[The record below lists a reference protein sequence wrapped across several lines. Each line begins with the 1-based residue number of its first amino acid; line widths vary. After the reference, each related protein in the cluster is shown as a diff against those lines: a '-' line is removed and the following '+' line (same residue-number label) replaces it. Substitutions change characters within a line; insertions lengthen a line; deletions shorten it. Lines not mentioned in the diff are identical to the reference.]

1 MTEHLLALLRRME
14 ELIDNSGR
22 VPLSG
27 KIIVPE
33 DDIYDLID
41 ALKESLPREIEEAL
55 RIVREREAVLD
66 DARKQAEDIL
76 RDASSYVD
84 KLASESNVVKRA
96 EEQAEQYMADARK
109 VAQEINSGTREYA
122 DDLLKNVQG
131 LLEQSL
137 TDVKRSRQELKVR
150 KPMGDTEKSSS

>member
-14 ELIDNSGR
+14 ELVDNSGR

-84 KLASESNVVKRA
+84 KLASESNVVRRA